1 MEIIRVI
8 MDLILIITKY
18 QNGRELLRKANVY
31 YVVRD
36 MHTGEELHYH
46 PDSLELNKLI
56 PEDLFNVI
64 DDIVTNLM
72 ADELHPAKKDEPT
85 VEEITENTPANVG
98 SEESDDS
105 DDEMPELELRVC
117 FRTKKQLHLYN
128 NTMHYNNPLTLEELV
143 KKMKN
148 DNSSNKD
155 NTSDQNVVGSPRT

>member
-1 MEIIRVI
+1 MVQDVEIIRVI

-36 MHTGEELHYH
+36 MHTGKQSHYH
-46 PDSLELNKLI
+46 ANHDNHVELNKLI

-64 DDIVTNLM
+64 DDVVTNLM

-98 SEESDDS
+98 SEEYDDS
-105 DDEMPELELRVC
+105 DDEMPELE
-117 FRTKKQLHLYN
+117 
-128 NTMHYNNPLTLEELV
+128 
-143 KKMKN
+143 
-148 DNSSNKD
+148 
-155 NTSDQNVVGSPRT
+155 